1 MDELF
6 VTRNYTEG
14 GAGMNKRFVYL
25 IMILVMLVWGL
36 NTVALKFLVQ
46 HFPPLTMQALRIFL
60 AGLVLLPF
68 LLRGDW
74 RKLSKQ
80 ARIYLGG
87 AILFGVI
94 SHHSFLALGLEL
106 TSATHGTLILA
117 LVPLTTVLLGV
128 LFLGERLSWLR
139 GTGVL
144 LGLIGVVFVIL
155 RGGSVAGG
163 NLWGD
168 LLVGASTASQAISF
182 IFIKKVTD
190 TLDAKQMTALM
201 FLIGSVFI
209 FGIGW
214 ALDPEGL
221 HQIWDLSPLVWLVFF
236 ASGILA
242 TGLGHMMYNVAIHR
256 LGPGPSAVFINFTPF
271 FALLGAAFFLGEK
284 LYLSHLASFLL
295 IVIGVYLGS
304 GAAEESRWFQRRWV
318 KEI

>member
-1 MDELF
+1 
-6 VTRNYTEG
+6 
-14 GAGMNKRFVYL
+14 MNKRFVYL
-25 IMILVMLVWGL
+25 IMVMIMLVWGL
-36 NTVALKFLVQ
+36 NTVALKFLVL
-46 HFPPLTMQALRIFL
+46 HFPPLMMQALRIFI

-68 LLRGDW
+68 LFRGDW
-74 RKLSKQ
+74 RKLTNQ
-80 ARIYLGG
+80 TRVYLGG

-94 SHHSFLALGLEL
+94 CHHSFLALGLEL
-106 TSATHGTLILA
+106 TSATHGALILA

-128 LFLGERLSWLR
+128 LFLKERLSWLR

-144 LGLIGVVFVIL
+144 LGLIGVIFVIL
-155 RGGSVAGG
+155 RGGNVAGG

-168 LLVGASTASQAISF
+168 LLVGASTASQATSF
-182 IFIKKVTD
+182 ILIKKVTD

-201 FLIGSVFI
+201 FLIGSIFI
-209 FGIGW
+209 FGISW
-214 ALDPEGL
+214 VLDPEGL
-221 HQIWDLSPLVWLVFF
+221 HQFWDVSSLAWLVFF

-242 TGLGHMMYNVAIHR
+242 TGLGHMMYNVAIQR
-256 LGPGPSAVFINFTPF
+256 LGPGSSAVFINLTPF